1 MEGEMKGGREAGAAL
16 MKETVMAGIESLSCP
31 RLRADVNHQHRQRES
46 CMWCPRCPAELLN
59 RMGNSF
65 LGPDPDLCPNGS
77 SSWRLSSSRGKL
89 KLYQIM
95 KGRTHS
101 IIPLSECSLDV
112 ETSFRDH
119 PVPPLC
125 ATDGD
130 AETQR
135 WDVTCWSHTEG

>member
-16 MKETVMAGIESLSCP
+16 MKETVMAGVQSFSCP
-31 RLRADVNHQHRQRES
+31 RLGADVNQQNRQTES
-46 CMWCPRCPAELLN
+46 CIRCPRCPAELLN

-77 SSWRLSSSRGKL
+77 SWRLSSSRGKL

-95 KGRTHS
+95 KGRTNG
-101 IIPLSECSLDV
+101 IIPLSERIVDV
-112 ETSFRDH
+112 ETSFRDR
-119 PVPPLC
+119 PVPPLR

-135 WDVTCWSHTEG
+135 WYVTCWSHTEG